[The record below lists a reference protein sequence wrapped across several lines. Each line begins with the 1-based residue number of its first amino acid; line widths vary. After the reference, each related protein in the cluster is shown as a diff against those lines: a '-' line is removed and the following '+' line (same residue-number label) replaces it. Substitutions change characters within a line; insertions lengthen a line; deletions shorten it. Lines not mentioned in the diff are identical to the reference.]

1 MIQKS
6 YKTAELEFWCEGV
19 AGLTDA
25 RVEGTWSV
33 LIIVRTLNSYMRH
46 PVLACTLIA
55 LNGCVSHL
63 QKNTNQNSKFGSIM

>member
-25 RVEGTWSV
+25 RVEGTWPV
-33 LIIVRTLNSYMRH
+33 LIVVRTLNCIHETSC
-46 PVLACTLIA
+46 ACIHTNCPGCMGFTLT
-55 LNGCVSHL
+55 
-63 QKNTNQNSKFGSIM
+63 KKY